1 MVTVQWT
8 KKALKQ
14 LLSIDTRYRKAISE
28 KVNQLEDL
36 PAVKLDIRKL
46 HAIDNQF
53 RLRVG
58 DYRVIFEITD
68 GEPVI
73 YEIAAVKRR
82 SSKTY

>member
-8 KKALKQ
+8 RKARKQ

-28 KVNQLEDL
+28 KVNQLEAF
-36 PAVKLDIRKL
+36 PTVKLDIRKL
-46 HAIDNQF
+46 HATDKQY

-73 YEIAAVKRR
+73 CSITAVKRR
-82 SSKTY
+82 SSTTY

>member
-28 KVNQLEDL
+28 KVNQLENL

-46 HAIDNQF
+46 HATDNPVPAKGW
-53 RLRVG
+53 RL
-58 DYRVIFEITD
+58 
-68 GEPVI
+68 
-73 YEIAAVKRR
+73 
-82 SSKTY
+82 

>member
-14 LLSIDTRYRKAISE
+14 LLSIDTRYRKVISA
-28 KVNQLEDL
+28 KVNQLEHF
-36 PAVKLDIRKL
+36 PAVMLDIKKL
-46 HAIDNQF
+46 HACSSQY

-58 DYRVIFEITD
+58 DYRVIFDIAD

-73 YEIAAVKRR
+73 CSITAVKRR
-82 SSKTY
+82 TSSTY